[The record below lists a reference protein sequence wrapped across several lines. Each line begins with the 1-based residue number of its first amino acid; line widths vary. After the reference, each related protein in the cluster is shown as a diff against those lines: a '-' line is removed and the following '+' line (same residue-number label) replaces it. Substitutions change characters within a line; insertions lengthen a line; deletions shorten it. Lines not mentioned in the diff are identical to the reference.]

1 MQVDRVVFKVKAFD
15 SLSYAAETCALL
27 RQAGTGLCSLLVVQ
41 DEMKNKMVEATWWET
56 NSAYLKPSQ
65 KKRLKSNE
73 SSQKSVLKIK
83 IKDLRPA

>member
-65 KKRLKSNE
+65 KK
-73 SSQKSVLKIK
+73 
-83 IKDLRPA
+83 D